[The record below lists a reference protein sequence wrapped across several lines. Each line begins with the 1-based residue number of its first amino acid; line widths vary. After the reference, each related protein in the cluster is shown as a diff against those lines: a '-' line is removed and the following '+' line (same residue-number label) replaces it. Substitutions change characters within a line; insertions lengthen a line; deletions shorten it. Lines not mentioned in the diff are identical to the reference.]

1 MEESRIHSTWKSW
14 EERNHP
20 LKESVA
26 QKYVLKITMPVLKKL
41 AIYKL
46 SINSLTSIMV
56 LMSDQAIYVGGKKA
70 KK

>member
-1 MEESRIHSTWKSW
+1 
-14 EERNHP
+14 
-20 LKESVA
+20 
-26 QKYVLKITMPVLKKL
+26 MPVLKKL

-46 SINSLTSIMV
+46 STDSLTSIMV